1 VPRPYNVTDLDPQ
14 RAFERNVFHRDQF
27 AHYLRWTFVLN
38 RAKFGDTF
46 VDFGCG
52 NGNML
57 EVLYRNKF
65 RPGYYL
71 GMDIRE
77 STMRA
82 ATEKFSGCRFPV
94 AFQARDLV
102 DPDFDIEGIVDG
114 AEWNHALDETIP
126 KPTSG
131 APTHVT
137 CFEVVE
143 HVGTQRVPQFL
154 ENLRS
159 CGDDDTTYYLST
171 PNFDPHANQKGGA
184 AGNHQYD
191 SGDGRGVA
199 IHEWDHDE
207 LNALIENSGFE
218 IVEEFGTFAS
228 KKDYWPTL
236 TDEDKA
242 LYDRLK
248 RYYDAN
254 LVSNIMAPLVPAR
267 LGRNAIR
274 VMKRS

>member
-1 VPRPYNVTDLDPQ
+1 MPRPYNTTDLDPST
-14 RAFERNVFHRDQF
+14 AFERHVFHRDQF
-27 AHYLRWTFVLN
+27 AHYLRWTFVLT
-38 RAKFGDTF
+38 RSKMGDTF

-65 RPGYYL
+65 KPGYYKGL
-71 GMDIRE
+71 DVRE
-77 STMRA
+77 KTMRRA
-82 ATEKFSGCRFPV
+82 YEKFEACKFPV
-94 AFQARDLV
+94 SFSAADLT
-102 DPDFDIEGIVDG
+102 DPEFELD
-114 AEWNHALDETIP
+114 AEHAWDSPWTVNVPVEIRTPP
-126 KPTSG
+126 K
-131 APTHVT
+131 HVT

-143 HVGTQRVPQFL
+143 HVGRQRVPQFL
-154 ENLRS
+154 ENFKS
-159 CGDDDTTYYLST
+159 CGDESSAYYLST
-171 PNFDPHANQKGGA
+171 PNHDPQVGA
-184 AGNHQYD
+184 AGNHTYD

-199 IHEWDHDE
+199 VHEWGHDE
-207 LNALIENSGFE
+207 LNQLLESSGFE

-236 TDEDKA
+236 TDEDKR

-267 LGRNAIR
+267 LGRNCLR
-274 VMKRS
+274 VMRRSA